1 MTQLIIDL
9 YQHDF
14 NPNVEAES
22 VEAALGQFLA
32 QQDLRFRSVHVQGK
46 AAYVEVADGESAE
59 MAATALD
66 GMLMCLGKVFLSLFI
81 YFCLTLC
88 EPAGL
93 QLDPWESLFATSRL
107 PCKNNTQEL
116 QYSQYCLYVC

>member
-22 VEAALGQFLA
+22 VETALGQFLA

-46 AAYVEVADGESAE
+46 AAYVEVADGESVE

-66 GMLMCLGKVFLSLFI
+66 GMFLGKVFLELFI
-81 YFCLTLC
+81 YFCLTLG
-88 EPAGL
+88 EPAG
-93 QLDPWESLFATSRL
+93 FAT
-107 PCKNNTQEL
+107 
-116 QYSQYCLYVC
+116 